1 MEIEGIIILCRFD
14 RCFPSSSI
22 LREIIILL
30 HLMNFDVN
38 CKSLFRFFAE
48 VSRILLR
55 TYFFIFYLRFST
67 SFAAYNR
74 KLMERN
80 GDFIYFYTKKEE
92 RELYK
97 FISNFLSACFVSKIY
112 KIISNLIQ
120 FFPRTKWWYKVTWNE
135 ISA

>member
-1 MEIEGIIILCRFD
+1 MEVEGIIILCRFD

-120 FFPRTKWWYKVTWNE
+120 FFPRTK
-135 ISA
+135 

>member
-1 MEIEGIIILCRFD
+1 MEVEGIIILCRFD
-14 RCFPSSSI
+14 RCFPSCKCSV

-97 FISNFLSACFVSKIY
+97 FI
-112 KIISNLIQ
+112 
-120 FFPRTKWWYKVTWNE
+120 
-135 ISA
+135 

>member
-55 TYFFIFYLRFST
+55 TYFFIFYLRFS

-120 FFPRTKWWYKVTWNE
+120 FFPRTK
-135 ISA
+135 

>member
-1 MEIEGIIILCRFD
+1 MCRFD
-14 RCFPSSSI
+14 RRFLSCKCSV
-22 LREIIILL
+22 LREIIILPY
-30 HLMNFDVN
+30 LMNFDVN
-38 CKSLFRFFAE
+38 CESLFRFFAGE

-97 FISNFLSACFVSKIY
+97 FI
-112 KIISNLIQ
+112 
-120 FFPRTKWWYKVTWNE
+120 
-135 ISA
+135 